1 MPNKQEEVK
10 TEKPKRVLVN
20 KLNDLTAKEWLPET
34 ISVFTQRG
42 LGAGHKDARI
52 EKLHPAPYSYQDVAR
67 LIRFFTKKGDTVF
80 DPFLGVGSTLKAAA
94 TEGRKGIGIELVEKF
109 YELSLERLEA
119 ELEDSTNQKVI
130 HGDSLKVIKKLPE
143 DSIDFL
149 VTSPPYWTIL
159 NKKPDHKTKVRV
171 ENNLDVNYSE
181 LKEDLA
187 NIEKY
192 DDFIKTLSKFFID
205 CGRLLKPK
213 KYMCIV
219 VSDFRHKDQFYLFHS
234 DLAKAIEESGQF
246 TIKGMTV
253 LYQRHKKIFPYGYPY
268 SYVPNMHH
276 QYIIILQ
283 SQKVENAK
291 KK

>member
-1 MPNKQEEVK
+1 MSEEK
-10 TEKPKRVLVN
+10 EKPKRVLVN

-34 ISVFTQRG
+34 ISVFTQKG

-52 EKLHPAPYSYQDVAR
+52 EKLHPAPYSFQDVAR

-94 TEGRKGIGIELVEKF
+94 VEGRKGIGIELVKKF
-109 YELSLERLEA
+109 YDLTLERLATEIDDA
-119 ELEDSTNQKVI
+119 SDQVVI
-130 HGDSLKVIKKLPE
+130 HGDSLKAIKKLPE
-143 DSIDFL
+143 NSVDFL

-159 NKKPDHKTKVRV
+159 NKKPDHKTKERQS
-171 ENNLDVNYSE
+171 NNLDLNYSE

-187 NIEKY
+187 NIEEYK
-192 DDFIKTLSKFFID
+192 DFIKILSKFFID
-205 CGRLLKPK
+205 CGKLLKPQ

-219 VSDFRHKDQFYLFHS
+219 VSDFRHKDQFYLFHA
-234 DLAKAIEESGQF
+234 DLAQKIEASGEF
-246 TIKGMTV
+246 KLKGMTV

-283 SQKVENAK
+283 STKVADVNK
-291 KK
+291 K

>member
-1 MPNKQEEVK
+1 MPKEN
-10 TEKPKRVLVN
+10 TEKPKRKLVN
-20 KLNDLTAKEWLPET
+20 NLNDLTAKEWLPET
-34 ISVFTQRG
+34 ISVFTQKG

-52 EKLHPAPYSYQDVAR
+52 EKLHPAPYSFQDVAR

-94 TEGRKGIGIELVEKF
+94 VEERKGIGIELVQKF
-109 YELSLERLEA
+109 YELSIERLETEISDA
-119 ELEDSTNQKVI
+119 SDQRVMQ
-130 HGDSLKVIKKLPE
+130 GDSLKLIKKMPNN
-143 DSIDFL
+143 SVDFL
-149 VTSPPYWTIL
+149 VTSPPYWSIL
-159 NKKPDHKTKVRV
+159 SKKPDHKTKERQL
-171 ENNLDVNYSE
+171 NNLDLKYSE

-187 NIEKY
+187 NIEEY
-192 DDFIKTLSKFFID
+192 ENFIKILSKFFID
-205 CGRLLKPK
+205 CGRVLKPK

-234 DLAKAIEESGQF
+234 DLAHKIEASGKF
-246 TIKGMTV
+246 KLKGMTV

-283 SQKVENAK
+283 STKDSDVK
-291 KK
+291 K